1 MKERAQKY
9 KAPKMK
15 KINDNAEMRVFNLT
29 TEIRAAE
36 PESESRTVVGS
47 AAVFNIQADLRW
59 FKEQIAPEAFDDI
72 LADPNHEVVAL
83 VNHDQN
89 LVLGRRSSGT
99 LKIYKEGNS
108 LKYEFE
114 APNTTAGNDLLES
127 LKRGDIKHS
136 SFQFEVAEQKWTYD
150 ETNSDNDLRTI
161 LKVKKLW
168 DVSPVTFPAYQE
180 TDVAKRSRP
189 ERNEK
194 PVFDE
199 SALNARIRSLE
210 IESKF

>member
-1 MKERAQKY
+1 
-9 KAPKMK
+9 MK
-15 KINDNAEMRVFNLT
+15 KINDNAEMRVFNLV
-29 TEIRAAE
+29 TEFRAADTE
-36 PESESRTVVGS
+36 GESRTVIGS
-47 AAVFNIQADLRW
+47 AAVFNVTADLRW
-59 FKEQIAPEAFDDI
+59 YKEMIAPEAFDEV

-83 VNHDQN
+83 FNHDNN

-99 LKIYKEGNS
+99 LKVYKEGNS

-114 APNTTAGNDLLES
+114 APNTTAGNDLLVM

-136 SFQFEVAEQKWTYD
+136 SFQFEVSEQKWTYD
-150 ETNSDNDLRTI
+150 DTNENNDLRTI

-194 PVFDE
+194 PVFDQ
-199 SALNARIRSLE
+199 SALNARIRTLE